1 MTRMIL
7 LFTLL
12 LATTIEGVRY
22 EPNWKSIDSRPLPA
36 WFDEAKIG
44 IFLHWGVFS
53 VPSFHS
59 EWFWNFW
66 RTAKSPALVNFMN
79 KNYKPG
85 FTYEEFAP
93 DFTAE
98 FFNPKEWAALFEKS
112 GAKYVVLTSK
122 HHEGYTLWPSKY
134 SFNWNAKDVGPNRD
148 LVGDLAAAVRNTS
161 VRFGLYHSLFEWYN
175 PLYLLDK
182 QNKFKT
188 YNYVNA
194 KARPELEDIVNIY
207 KPDILW
213 SDGDWEA
220 PESYWNSTDILAWL
234 YNDSPVKG
242 KVVVNDR
249 WGSNTPCKHGGFYTC
264 QDRYNPGVLQ
274 PRKWENAMT
283 VDKHSWGYRRDAQ
296 LGDFLTIDELLT
308 TLVETI
314 SCGGNILINVGPTK
328 YGKIAPIFQERL
340 TQLGNWLNVNGEAV
354 YKSKPWKYQKDA
366 STKGVWYT
374 TNNDH
379 VYGMVVFYP
388 NSEVVDF
395 GSVNYDQ
402 VDSVQLLGFEHNVTF
417 TKMPNNTG
425 TRVQFPQLTPNSK
438 PHTVFTFKFKL
449 RKHN

>member
-1 MTRMIL
+1 M
-7 LFTLL
+7 
-12 LATTIEGVRY
+12 
-22 EPNWKSIDSRPLPA
+22 
-36 WFDEAKIG
+36 
-44 IFLHWGVFS
+44 
-53 VPSFHS
+53 
-59 EWFWNFW
+59 
-66 RTAKSPALVNFMN
+66 
-79 KNYKPG
+79 
-85 FTYEEFAP
+85 
-93 DFTAE
+93 
-98 FFNPKEWAALFEKS
+98 
-112 GAKYVVLTSK
+112 
-122 HHEGYTLWPSKY
+122 
-134 SFNWNAKDVGPNRD
+134 
-148 LVGDLAAAVRNTS
+148 
-161 VRFGLYHSLFEWYN
+161 
-175 PLYLLDK
+175 
-182 QNKFKT
+182 
-188 YNYVNA
+188 
-194 KARPELEDIVNIY
+194 
-207 KPDILW
+207 
-213 SDGDWEA
+213 
-220 PESYWNSTDILAWL
+220 
-234 YNDSPVKG
+234 
-242 KVVVNDR
+242 VNDR

>member
-1 MTRMIL
+1 MIL

-22 EPNWKSIDSRPLPA
+22 EPNWQAIDSRPLPA

-44 IFLHWGVFS
+44 IFIHWGVFS

-59 EWFWNFW
+59 EWFWVVW
-66 RTAKSPALVNFMN
+66 RTTKLPSLVNFMN

-207 KPDILW
+207 KPDVIW
-213 SDGDWEA
+213 SDGDW
-220 PESYWNSTDILAWL
+220 
-234 YNDSPVKG
+234 
-242 KVVVNDR
+242 
-249 WGSNTPCKHGGFYTC
+249 
-264 QDRYNPGVLQ
+264 
-274 PRKWENAMT
+274 
-283 VDKHSWGYRRDAQ
+283 
-296 LGDFLTIDELLT
+296 
-308 TLVETI
+308 
-314 SCGGNILINVGPTK
+314 
-328 YGKIAPIFQERL
+328 
-340 TQLGNWLNVNGEAV
+340 
-354 YKSKPWKYQKDA
+354 
-366 STKGVWYT
+366 
-374 TNNDH
+374 
-379 VYGMVVFYP
+379 
-388 NSEVVDF
+388 
-395 GSVNYDQ
+395 
-402 VDSVQLLGFEHNVTF
+402 
-417 TKMPNNTG
+417 
-425 TRVQFPQLTPNSK
+425 
-438 PHTVFTFKFKL
+438 
-449 RKHN
+449 